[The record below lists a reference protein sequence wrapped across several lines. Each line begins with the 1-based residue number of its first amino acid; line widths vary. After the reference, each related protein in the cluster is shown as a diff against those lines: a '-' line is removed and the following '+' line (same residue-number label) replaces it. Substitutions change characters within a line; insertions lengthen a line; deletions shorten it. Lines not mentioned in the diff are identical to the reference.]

1 MVVNV
6 CERYGTCYPRKVF
19 VQQLVHANSCKQ
31 NKCPTLCGGR
41 PSQWANNAHRF
52 IMSRRY
58 KRRTCVITRK
68 NVICK
73 TSPYTKYCKIT
84 LRRCL
89 VNLEDTLLVVG
100 DEHFYS
106 PNILGKDAK
115 GSYFCIHSYFLYLL
129 LQNIYTTLDF
139 CETTWY
145 WC

>member
-1 MVVNV
+1 MYVSVMVPVIPGECLFNSLFMLTAANKTNV
-6 CERYGTCYPRKVF
+6 LHCAEDDHHNEPIMHTD
-19 VQQLVHANSCKQ
+19 LSC
-31 NKCPTLCGGR
+31 
-41 PSQWANNAHRF
+41 HDD
-52 IMSRRY
+52 I
-58 KRRTCVITRK
+58 KRRTCVITGK
-68 NVICK
+68 NAIYK

-129 LQNIYTTLDF
+129 QYNVGFLWNYIILMLNLTTV
-139 CETTWY
+139 
-145 WC
+145 